1 MDMNST
7 KIGKYTIT
15 YNNLKEF
22 HILKSEIFGNN
33 CYDIELDTDRPYIIN
48 VGAYIGIST
57 IYFKNMYPNSKI
69 LAFEPNPYAREIL
82 EKNIF
87 INDLKDIT
95 VLPFAIDSSERKR
108 NLFIDTSENI
118 WQSTAS
124 FFRDSWNGK
133 YHNDTSVEVETRKL
147 STYLKDTT
155 VDLLKLDIEG
165 LETKVLKEARGE
177 LKNVKNI
184 LVEYHPIEKENLK
197 KLLNLLTSSN
207 FKISFY
213 KDGKEMKNPSK
224 NNLFI
229 IKAHKTL

>member
-1 MDMNST
+1 MNST

-124 FFRDSWNGK
+124 FFQDSWNGK

-165 LETKVLKEARGE
+165 METKVLKEAKGG

-229 IKAHKTL
+229 IKAQKTL

>member
-1 MDMNST
+1 MNST

-213 KDGKEMKNPSK
+213 KDGKEMKSPSK
-224 NNLFI
+224 NSLFI

>member
-1 MDMNST
+1 MVEWNQGNYMD
-7 KIGKYTIT
+7 
-15 YNNLKEF
+15 
-22 HILKSEIFGNN
+22 
-33 CYDIELDTDRPYIIN
+33 
-48 VGAYIGIST
+48 
-57 IYFKNMYPNSKI
+57 
-69 LAFEPNPYAREIL
+69 FEPNPYAREIL

-108 NLFIDTSENI
+108 TLFIDTSENI

-124 FFRDSWNGK
+124 FFQDSWNGK

-207 FKISFY
+207 FKISFIRM
-213 KDGKEMKNPSK
+213 GKR
-224 NNLFI
+224 
-229 IKAHKTL
+229 

>member
-1 MDMNST
+1 MNST

-229 IKAHKTL
+229 IKAQKTL

>member
-1 MDMNST
+1 MNST

-165 LETKVLKEARGE
+165 LETKVLKEAKGE

-229 IKAHKTL
+229 IKAQKTL

>member
-1 MDMNST
+1 MNST

-207 FKISFY
+207 FKISFH
-213 KDGKEMKNPSK
+213 KHGKEMKNPSK
-224 NNLFI
+224 NNLFL
-229 IKAHKTL
+229 IKAQKTL